1 MADRAESDRD
11 SRCVSHRVKFSRK
24 AVHPSA
30 HFAADHAPHPGNKVF
45 YFDLQLNRPIHTYPA
60 GTYTRTSERKNK
72 TQSKTNSASTPKQSK
87 AKQATVSCACTFS
100 RSGLS

>member
-1 MADRAESDRD
+1 MFNDEDGREREQVTFDSPEDTRRGNGLTEPSRNRD

-60 GTYTRTSERKNK
+60 GTYNPHERTKK
-72 TQSKTNSASTPKQSK
+72 
-87 AKQATVSCACTFS
+87 
-100 RSGLS
+100 